1 MRTPR
6 RLPQLGAVC
15 LLVCNQLVCSLA
27 CSSRPA
33 TPTAAERETLEKKFA
48 ESMRNVVLDGSF
60 TVNRGG
66 ETHVRQEKYTIASV
80 SKVGGDIWL
89 FQARIQYGD
98 HDVTVPVPVKL
109 LWAGD
114 TPVVSLTDASIPG
127 LGTFTARV
135 LFYRDSY
142 AGFWQHGDV
151 SGNQFGRIVR
161 GGEPTAEPA
170 AGTPGETGEAAG
182 TQEPEKIPGAQ

>member
-1 MRTPR
+1 METTHYLPR
-6 RLPQLGAVC
+6 LGVVC
-15 LLVCNQLVCSLA
+15 LLCSVLG

-33 TPTAAERETLEKKFA
+33 SPGEAEREALETKFA
-48 ESMRNVVLDGSF
+48 ESMTDVVLDGSF
-60 TVNRGG
+60 SVNRGG
-66 ETHVRQEKYTIASV
+66 ETRVRQEKYTIASV
-80 SKVGGDIWL
+80 SKVGGDIWV

-114 TPVVSLTDASIPG
+114 TPVVSLTDANIPG

-151 SGNQFGRIVR
+151 SGNQFGKIIR
-161 GGEPTAEPA
+161 GGEQPPEPAGETPGKTKGAGATEGLGKTAE
-170 AGTPGETGEAAG
+170 
-182 TQEPEKIPGAQ
+182 

>member
-1 MRTPR
+1 MQTKRNHISRCWMLCILVP
-6 RLPQLGAVC
+6 LVLG
-15 LLVCNQLVCSLA
+15 
-27 CSSRPA
+27 CSSAPN
-33 TPTAAERETLEKKFA
+33 TAAESDQETLEKEFA
-48 ESMRNVVLDGSF
+48 ASMANVVLDGSF
-60 TVNRGG
+60 TVNRSG
-66 ETHVRQEKYTIASV
+66 ETRIRQEKYTIESV
-80 SKVGGDIWL
+80 SKVGGGIWI

-114 TPVVSLTDASIPG
+114 TPVVSLTDATIPG

-151 SGNQFGRIVR
+151 SGNQFGRIIR
-161 GGEPTAEPA
+161 AGQTGSEA
-170 AGTPGETGEAAG
+170 APGEAAPAEAG
-182 TQEPEKIPGAQ
+182 ESELKKEPPASQ

>member
-1 MRTPR
+1 MKPTHFFPR
-6 RLPQLGAVC
+6 LGVVC
-15 LLVCNQLVCSLA
+15 LLCGILG
-27 CSSRPA
+27 CSSGPA
-33 TPTAAERETLEKKFA
+33 SPNEAEREALEKQFA
-48 ESMRNVVLDGSF
+48 ESMTNVVLDGSF
-60 TVNRGG
+60 TVNRAG
-66 ETHVRQEKYTIASV
+66 ETRVRQEKYTIASV
-80 SKVGGDIWL
+80 SKVGGDVWV

-98 HDVTVPVPVKL
+98 HDGTLPVPVKL

-151 SGNQFGRIVR
+151 SGNQFGRIIR
-161 GGEPTAEPA
+161 GGEQPREPA
-170 AGTPGETGEAAG
+170 GEAPGETEGSEAPAK
-182 TQEPEKIPGAQ
+182 TPGSE

>member
-1 MRTPR
+1 MKTPHC
-6 RLPQLGAVC
+6 LPQLGAVC
-15 LLVCNQLVCSLA
+15 LLLVSLA

-33 TPTAAERETLEKKFA
+33 TPTEAERETLENKFA
-48 ESMRNVVLDGSF
+48 ESMHNVVLDGSF

-66 ETHVRQEKYTIASV
+66 ETHARQEKYTIASV
-80 SKVGGDIWL
+80 SKVSGDLWL
-89 FQARIQYGD
+89 FHARIQYGE

-151 SGNQFGRIVR
+151 SGDQFGRIVR
-161 GGEPTAEPA
+161 GGDPTAEPA
-170 AGTPGETGEAAG
+170 AETRGETDGAAG
-182 TQEPEKIPGAQ
+182 TEAPAKTSGSQ